1 MNLDLS
7 PAERSFRDQVRDFL
21 DRNLSPDIRRAQD
34 LTTTVFT
41 EYEVVQAWHRI
52 LHRQG
57 WVAPNWPREHGG
69 TGWNVAERY
78 IWQVE
83 SSRAGAP
90 MVSPI
95 GLSMVGPVL
104 IQFGTPAQKDAFLPR
119 ILSSDDYWCQ
129 GFSEPGAGSD
139 LASLRTKATLDGGDY
154 VVDGSKIWT
163 THAHYANWM
172 IALVRTDDSGRK
184 QEGITCLLIDMKS
197 PGISVRPILTI
208 GGDHEVNQ
216 VFLDE
221 VRVPVA
227 NRVGEAGQGWSV
239 AKYLLEF
246 ERGVVASAKL
256 RSALAH
262 VVALAEGKAGGLP
275 PVIDE
280 PGIAARIAETG
291 IDIDALEM
299 LELKTNWALRT
310 GQNPGA
316 MASILK
322 LRASQLQQA
331 VSALE
336 LEALGDRALRWEAHR
351 PLYDL
356 APAPGGEDDIRP
368 AASRFLNNRANTIF
382 GGASEIQK
390 TIIAKA
396 ILGL

>member
-1 MNLDLS
+1 MDLS
-7 PAERSFRDQVRDFL
+7 LSAADQAFRDDVRAFL
-21 DRNLSPDIRRAQD
+21 DRSLSPEIRRAQH
-34 LTTTVFT
+34 LTTTVFA
-41 EYEVVQAWHRI
+41 EYDVVRAWHEV
-52 LHRQG
+52 LHAQG
-57 WVAPNWPREHGG
+57 WVAPAWPKEHGG
-69 TGWNVAERY
+69 TGWSVAERY

-83 SSRAGAP
+83 TGRAGAP

-95 GLSMVGPVL
+95 GLSMVGPVV
-104 IQFGTPAQKDAFLPR
+104 IHYGTDAQKAAFLPR
-119 ILSSDDYWCQ
+119 ILSGADYWCQ

-139 LASLRTKATLDGGDY
+139 LASLRTKAVLEGDHY
-154 VVDGSKIWT
+154 VVDGTKIWT

-172 IALVRTDDSGRK
+172 IALVRTADTGRS

-197 PGISVRPILTI
+197 PGINVRPILTI

-221 VRVPVA
+221 VRVPAA
-227 NRVGEAGQGWSV
+227 NRVGAEGEGWSV

-246 ERGVVASAKL
+246 ERGVVASPKL
-256 RSALAH
+256 RSALAGI
-262 VVALAEGKAGGLP
+262 VDLTEGGDP
-275 PVIDE
+275 IV
-280 PGIAARIAETG
+280 AARIAEVG

-336 LEALGDRALRWEAHR
+336 LDVLGDRALRWEPHR

-356 APAPGGEDDIRP
+356 EPGETDDIRP

-390 TIIAKA
+390 GIIAKA
-396 ILGL
+396 FLGL

>member
-1 MNLDLS
+1 MDLS
-7 PAERSFRDQVRDFL
+7 LSPSEQAFRAQVRSFL
-21 DRNLSPDIRRAQD
+21 DRNLSPEIRRAQH

-41 EYEVVQAWHRI
+41 EYDIVRAWHAI

-57 WVAPNWPREHGG
+57 WVAPAWPKDYGG
-69 TGWNVAERY
+69 TGWSVAERY

-95 GLSMVGPVL
+95 GLSMVGPVV
-104 IQFGTPAQKDAFLPR
+104 IHYGTAEQKAAFLPR
-119 ILSSDDYWCQ
+119 ILSGEDYWCQ

-139 LASLRTKATLDGGDY
+139 LASLRTRATLDGDSY
-154 VVDGSKIWT
+154 VVDGTKIWT

-172 IALVRTDDSGRK
+172 IALVRTSDTGRK

-197 PGISVRPILTI
+197 PGITVRPILTI

-216 VFLDE
+216 VFFDE
-221 VRVPVA
+221 VRVPA
-227 NRVGEAGQGWSV
+227 SNRVGEEGHGWSV

-246 ERGVVASAKL
+246 ERGVVASPKL

-262 VVALAEGKAGGLP
+262 VADLAAGTDD
-275 PVIDE
+275 PVI
-280 PGIAARIAETG
+280 AMRIAETG

-322 LRASQLQQA
+322 LRASQLQQV

-336 LEALGDRALRWEAHR
+336 LEVLGDRALRWEPHR
-351 PLYDL
+351 PLYGL
-356 APAPGGEDDIRP
+356 PPSGEDDIRP

-390 TIIAKA
+390 GIIAKA
-396 ILGL
+396 FLGL

>member
-41 EYEVVQAWHRI
+41 EYDVVQAWHRI
-52 LHRQG
+52 LYRQG

-69 TGWNVAERY
+69 TGWSVAERY

-95 GLSMVGPVL
+95 GLAMVGPVL

-119 ILSSDDYWCQ
+119 ILSGDDYWCQ

-139 LASLRTKATLDGGDY
+139 LASLRTKATLDGDDY

-221 VRVPVA
+221 VRVPLA

-256 RSALAH
+256 RSALTH

-336 LEALGDRALRWEAHR
+336 LEVLGDRALRWEAHR

-356 APAPGGEDDIRP
+356 AAAPGGEDDIRP

-390 TIIAKA
+390 GIIAKA

>member
-1 MNLDLS
+1 
-7 PAERSFRDQVRDFL
+7 
-21 DRNLSPDIRRAQD
+21 
-34 LTTTVFT
+34 
-41 EYEVVQAWHRI
+41 
-52 LHRQG
+52 
-57 WVAPNWPREHGG
+57 
-69 TGWNVAERY
+69 
-78 IWQVE
+78 
-83 SSRAGAP
+83 
-90 MVSPI
+90 
-95 GLSMVGPVL
+95 
-104 IQFGTPAQKDAFLPR
+104 
-119 ILSSDDYWCQ
+119 
-129 GFSEPGAGSD
+129 
-139 LASLRTKATLDGGDY
+139 
-154 VVDGSKIWT
+154 
-163 THAHYANWM
+163 M

-227 NRVGEAGQGWSV
+227 NRVGEPGQGWSV

-262 VVALAEGKAGGLP
+262 VVALAEGRAGGLP

-280 PGIAARIAETG
+280 PCIATRIAETG

-299 LELKTNWALRT
+299 LELKTSWALRT

-316 MASILK
+316 MASVLK

-336 LEALGDRALRWEAHR
+336 LEVLGDRALRWEAHR

-356 APAPGGEDDIRP
+356 APAPGGADDIRP